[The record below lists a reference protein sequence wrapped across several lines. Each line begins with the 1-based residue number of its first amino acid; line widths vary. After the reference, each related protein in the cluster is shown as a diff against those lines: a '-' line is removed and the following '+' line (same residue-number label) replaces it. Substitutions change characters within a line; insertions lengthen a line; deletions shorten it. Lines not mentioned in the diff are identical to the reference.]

1 MKALFKFI
9 IIATIS
15 IIFIYAFSPSYISR
29 GMENLAYVVGIGID
43 KNTQNEDKLKVS
55 FQFVQLYALSESSSS
70 EAPPSFVNSV
80 TSNSINSAINQM
92 DAYIGKEINLSH
104 CDIIVFSSDF
114 AKDGIS
120 TEIYSLVNNED
131 IRPSANIVISSS
143 TASSYLEEVKPN
155 IEKLVTKYY
164 DTFPITSAFT
174 GYTQDITIGKFYNR
188 LVSDCWDNT
197 VALGEVFSSKDSS
210 NTEGQSGN
218 SGGGNN
224 NSAEQ
229 ESNSS
234 NSEQSNTSGSQGS
247 QSSENQSSQSS
258 SNSEI
263 QSSGETQGE
272 ENSGGTTSSNIL
284 NVTGKRGTQN
294 VGVAVFKEDKLIGQL
309 SEIETICHLLIL
321 NELKSCVISI
331 ENPNS
336 DSHIDIDANSNADA
350 NSSSITSPDGDINL
364 GANKN
369 VMDLALSPRTKP
381 KISIDTK
388 GNFPTINISLFLD
401 ADILTV
407 DKSSNYVKS
416 ANLDEISYAA
426 EKYVKDNM
434 NSYLN
439 KVSKVLKS
447 DVDGF
452 ARFAVRNFL
461 TESDWNSYDWH
472 SKYEN
477 AKFVVNTDVNVTS
490 SLLLTELE

>member
-1 MKALFKFI
+1 MKALFKFVV
-9 IIATIS
+9 IATIS

-43 KNTQNEDKLKVS
+43 KNTQNEDKIKVS
-55 FQFVQLYALSESSSS
+55 FQFIQLYALAESGSS
-70 EAPPSFVNSV
+70 EAPITFIDSV

-92 DAYIGKEINLSH
+92 NAYIGKEINLSH

-120 TEIYSLVNNED
+120 TEIYSLINNES
-131 IRPSANIVISSS
+131 IRPSTNLVISTS
-143 TASSYLEEVKPN
+143 TASSYLENVKPN

-188 LVSDCWDNT
+188 LVSECWDNT
-197 VALGEVFSSKDSS
+197 VALGEVFSSEGSS
-210 NTEGQSGN
+210 SSEGQSGD
-218 SGGGNN
+218 SKGE
-224 NSAEQ
+224 SSSSEEQ
-229 ESNSS
+229 EGDSS
-234 NSEQSNTSGSQGS
+234 NKEQSG
-247 QSSENQSSQSS
+247 SSENQTSQSS
-258 SNSEI
+258 NEQQSPSSSN
-263 QSSGETQGE
+263 TQEE
-272 ENSGGTTSSNIL
+272 ENSNSDTSSNQL

-294 VGVAVFKEDKLIGQL
+294 VGVAVFKEDKLIGEL

-336 DSHIDIDANSNADA
+336 NTDTNSNANVNQD
-350 NSSSITSPDGDINL
+350 NNVNL
-364 GANKN
+364 GTNKN
-369 VMDLALSPRTKP
+369 IIDLALSPRTKP
-381 KISIDTK
+381 KISIDTN

-401 ADILTV
+401 ANILTMNQ
-407 DKSSNYVKS
+407 SSNYVKS
-416 ANLDEISYAA
+416 ANLEEISYAA
-426 EKYVKDNM
+426 EKYVEDNM

-439 KVSKVLKS
+439 KISKILKA

-472 SKYEN
+472 LKYEN
-477 AKFVVNTDVNVTS
+477 TKFVVNTNINVTS
-490 SLLLTELE
+490 SLLLTELD

>member
-1 MKALFKFI
+1 MKVLFKFI

-43 KNTQNEDKLKVS
+43 KNTQNEDKIKVS

-92 DAYIGKEINLSH
+92 DAYIGKELNLSH

-174 GYTQDITIGKFYNR
+174 GYTQDISIGKFYNR
-188 LVSDCWDNT
+188 LVSDFWDNT
-197 VALGEVFSSKDSS
+197 VALGEVFSSENSS

-234 NSEQSNTSGSQGS
+234 NSNQSNTSGSR
-247 QSSENQSSQSS
+247 SSQSS
-258 SNSEI
+258 GNSET
-263 QSSGETQGE
+263 QSSSESQVE
-272 ENSGGTTSSNIL
+272 ENSGSNASSNIL

-331 ENPNS
+331 ENPNFDSNS
-336 DSHIDIDANSNADA
+336 DINANT
-350 NSSSITSPDGDINL
+350 NSSLITSPDGDINL
-364 GANKN
+364 APNKDI
-369 VMDLALSPRTKP
+369 MDLALSPRTKP
-381 KISIDTK
+381 KISIDTN
-388 GNFPTINISLFLD
+388 GSFPTINISLFLN

-407 DKSSNYVKS
+407 DKSSNYIKS
-416 ANLDEISYAA
+416 ANLEEISYVA

-477 AKFVVNTDVNVTS
+477 AKFVVNTDINVTS